1 MIKKLNTK
9 NKIKT
14 FLIIMNLLLLS
25 FLSYAT
31 VSSENINK
39 DSNIIITY
47 NFDNPQIEKIII
59 GEVLENPMNHV
70 YRLKAHIFYYQK
82 IV

>member
-9 NKIKT
+9 SIIKT

-47 NFDNPQIEKIII
+47 NFDNPKIEKIII
-59 GEVLENPMNHV
+59 GDNSYDRVQISETISTGKPNEPC
-70 YRLKAHIFYYQK
+70 Y
-82 IV
+82 